1 MILILMTQQIFISL
15 EDEKIY
21 GTGGENSK
29 VVATKKDRNS

>member
-1 MILILMTQQIFISL
+1 MTQQIFTL